1 MKLHVHVGVHK
12 TATTYL
18 QGLFTKNKR
27 SLNRAG
33 VGAMALGQFR
43 PFFTRNLMQHRVGEF
58 RIEHHLDKF
67 FEGGAPDDVRGL
79 ILSDENLI
87 GLCNDLIAT
96 GKAYQRAE
104 PRLERARGLLAGHQ
118 VTLFMAI
125 RSYDDFTASAYC
137 EAMRHTQQFATFDS
151 FRARFDLET
160 LRWPKLIRRLQAAL
174 KPADVKIWRFEDFR
188 GHEDSVLKAI
198 AFGADA
204 GAKTEEAKV
213 ERPSFSGPAVSILE
227 MISTRLGPSA
237 AAQLVGPV
245 SDILPKGTGNGHYP
259 SFAPWEVDDRRAMAS
274 LYDED
279 CAAIPGSMWLIPL
292 GEPLAGQPKAKVSA
306 VA

>member
-18 QGLFTKNKR
+18 QGIFAKNKR
-27 SLNRAG
+27 LLNQAG

-43 PFFTRNLMQHRVGEF
+43 AFFTRNLMQHQVGEF
-58 RIEHHLDKF
+58 RINDHLDKF
-67 FEGGAPDDVRGL
+67 FEDGAPDNVRGL

-87 GLCNDLIAT
+87 GLCNDLIGT

-104 PRLERARGLLAGHQ
+104 PRLKRARGLLAGHEI
-118 VTLFMAI
+118 TLFMAV

-137 EAMRHTQQFATFDS
+137 EAMRHTKQFATFDS
-151 FRARFDLET
+151 FRARFDLKT
-160 LRWPKLIRRLQAAL
+160 LRWPALIKRLQAAL
-174 KPADVKIWRFEDFR
+174 KPTEVKIWRFEDFR

-204 GAKTEEAKV
+204 GAKTEDSKV

-227 MISTRLGPSA
+227 TISARLGPA
-237 AAQLVGPV
+237 AAAGLVGSV
-245 SDILPKGTGNGHYP
+245 SDILPKGTGNGRYP
-259 SFAPWEVDDRRAMAS
+259 SFDPWGADDRRAMAS

-279 CAAIPGSMWLIPL
+279 CKSIPDDMWLIPL
-292 GEPLAGQPKAKVSA
+292 GKPIAGAPTAKVSA

>member
-1 MKLHVHVGVHK
+1 MKLHVHVGAHK

-18 QGLFTKNKR
+18 QGLFAKNKR
-27 SLNRAG
+27 LLNQAG

-43 PFFTRNLMQHRVGEF
+43 PFFTRNLMRFQVGEF
-58 RIEHHLDKF
+58 RIEDHLDKF
-67 FEGGAPDDVRGL
+67 FVDGAPNDVRGL

-87 GLCNDLIAT
+87 GLCNDLTAT

-104 PRLERARGLLAGHQ
+104 PRLKRARGLLAGHEI
-118 VTLFMAI
+118 TLFMAI

-137 EAMRHTQQFATFDS
+137 EAMRHTKQFDTFDA

-174 KPADVKIWRFEDFR
+174 KPVEVKIWRFEDFR

-204 GAKTEEAKV
+204 GIKMEESKV
-213 ERPSFSGPAVSILE
+213 ERPSFSGAAVSILD
-227 MISTRLGPSA
+227 MVSARLGPA
-237 AAQLVGPV
+237 AAAELVGPV
-245 SDILPKGTGNGHYP
+245 SDILPKGAGKSHYP
-259 SFAPWEVDDRRAMAS
+259 AFDPWSADDRRAMAS
-274 LYDED
+274 LYNED
-279 CAAIPGSMWLIPL
+279 CGSIPDSMWLIPP
-292 GEPLAGQPKAKVSA
+292 GVGTAEKKR
-306 VA
+306 VAAA